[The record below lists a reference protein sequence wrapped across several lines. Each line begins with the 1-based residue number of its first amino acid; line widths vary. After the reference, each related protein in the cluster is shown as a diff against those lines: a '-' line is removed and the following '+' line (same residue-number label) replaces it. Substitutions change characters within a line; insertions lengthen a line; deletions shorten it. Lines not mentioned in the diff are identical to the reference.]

1 MAPSGDASAL
11 TPRNID
17 PMANSRAALTL
28 PPSWQRA
35 VVRPAITEASFAN
48 GASVNVNAKPWD
60 YGDVL
65 LTLHICTRTGNGKRD
80 VRPALSEDAEE
91 DSGDDSWQK

>member
-1 MAPSGDASAL
+1 M
-11 TPRNID
+11 
-17 PMANSRAALTL
+17 
-28 PPSWQRA
+28 
-35 VVRPAITEASFAN
+35 
-48 GASVNVNAKPWD
+48 NAKARD